1 MNIRTDKKKKVSLL
15 SREDYSVSSEV
26 QAEGLNE
33 ICILV
38 WSH

>member
-1 MNIRTDKKKKVSLL
+1 MNIRTDKKKVSLL
-15 SREDYSVSSEV
+15 SREDYSVSGEV

-33 ICILV
+33 ICLV